1 MKKSLGP
8 RIAAYPTPVWVIGS
22 YDSQGKPN
30 AMTAAWG
37 GVCCSEPPCIQVS
50 VRPSRHTYTSV
61 LARKAFTVSIP
72 DAAHAA
78 EADYFGIASGQNT
91 DKFARTGLTPVRS
104 ETVDAPYVGE
114 FPLVIECR
122 LLHSMEL
129 GAHAIF
135 VGEIMGTLAEEET
148 LTDGKLDMAK
158 LSPLLYSVDQ
168 RSYFGVGQ
176 VVGKAYSLGLKYHKQ
191 D

>member
-1 MKKSLGP
+1 MKKQLGP

-22 YDSQGKPN
+22 YDAQGRPN

-50 VRPSRHTYTSV
+50 VRPSRHTYASV

-78 EADYFGIASGQNT
+78 ETDYFGIVSGKDT
-91 DKFARTGLTPVRS
+91 DKFARTGLTPGRS
-104 ETVDAPYVGE
+104 EKVDAPYVVE
-114 FPLVIECR
+114 FPLIIECR
-122 LLHSMEL
+122 LLHSVEL
-129 GAHAIF
+129 GAHAMF
-135 VGEIMGTLAEEET
+135 VGEIVGTLVNESA
-148 LTDGKLDMAK
+148 LTDGKPDMAK
-158 LSPLLYSVDQ
+158 ISPLLYSVDQ

-176 VVGKAYSLGLKYHKQ
+176 PIGKAYSLGLKYHKQ

>member
-1 MKKSLGP
+1 MKKQYGP

-50 VRPSRHTYTSV
+50 VRPTRHTYASV
-61 LARKAFTVSIP
+61 IARKAFTVSIP
-72 DAAHAA
+72 SARHAA
-78 EADYFGIASGQNT
+78 EADYFGIASGKDV
-91 DKFARTGLTPVRS
+91 DKFARTGLTAARS
-104 ETVDAPYVGE
+104 ELVDAPYVAE

-122 LLHSMEL
+122 LLHSVEL
-129 GAHAIF
+129 GAHAMF
-135 VGEIMGTLAEEET
+135 VGEIMGTLVDEDA
-148 LTDGKLDMAK
+148 LTEGKLDMAK
-158 LSPLLYSVDQ
+158 ISPLLYSVDQ
-168 RSYFGVGQ
+168 RGYFGVGQ
-176 VVGKAYSLGLKYHKQ
+176 FIGKAYSLGMKYHKQ

>member
-22 YDSQGKPN
+22 YDSAGRPN

-50 VRPSRHTYTSV
+50 VRPSRHTYGSV
-61 LARKAFTVSIP
+61 LERKAFTVSIP
-72 DAAHAA
+72 GAAHVA
-78 EADYFGIASGQNT
+78 EADYFGIASGKDT
-91 DKFARTGLTPVRS
+91 DKFERTGLTPARS
-104 ETVDAPYVGE
+104 EIVDAPYVAE

-122 LLHSMEL
+122 LLHTMEL
-129 GAHAIF
+129 GAHAMF
-135 VGEIMGTLAEEET
+135 VGEIVGTLVDEDA

-158 LSPLLYSVDQ
+158 IAPLIYSVDQ
-168 RSYFGVGQ
+168 RSYFGVGRDL
-176 VVGKAYSLGLKYHKQ
+176 GKAFNSGLKYHKKQ
-191 D
+191 